1 MRGQERDPRLYELLT
16 ILSPDVPEEDLTT
29 QVDRLAAYVTS
40 AGGTI
45 QESIRESP
53 WGRRR
58 LAYPIRHDGRD
69 VRDGYYTLFHIELT
83 PHRLEDVE
91 RELKLNPNLM
101 RYLLTSYTPVPVDPR
116 AIEEAEAAAE
126 EAAAEA
132 YAAAQAVAARAASA
146 PSAET
151 AAEPAETDM
160 AATAEPAEDTTAPA
174 ESESA
179 ATFDDVAATSDDVP
193 AMSDDV
199 PATSNDAV
207 ATSEAETSDAP
218 AGEAQPAAET
228 TAESDQAAEPRDE
241 TEPTPEEQ

>member
-16 ILSPDVPEEDLTT
+16 ILSPDVPEEDLTA
-29 QVDRLAAYVTS
+29 QVDRLAAYVTNV
-40 AGGTI
+40 GGTI

-69 VRDGYYTLFHIELT
+69 VRDGYYTLFHIELA

-101 RYLLTSYTPVPVDPR
+101 RYLLTSYTPVPIDPR

-132 YAAAQAVAARAASA
+132 YAAAQAEAARAASA

-151 AAEPAETDM
+151 AAESTETAA
-160 AATAEPAEDTTAPA
+160 AATAEVAAAEPTEETTALA
-174 ESESA
+174 EGES
-179 ATFDDVAATSDDVP
+179 AATSDDVP
-193 AMSDDV
+193 TTSDDV
-199 PATSNDAV
+199 A

-218 AGEAQPAAET
+218 SPDAQPAPEVAAET
-228 TAESDQAAEPRDE
+228 EQAAEPRDE
-241 TEPTPEEQ
+241 AEPTPEEQ